1 MIMENAAIR
10 PHKSHMANEGRLP
23 VRSLPG
29 GGGRMPAAAGV
40 PAAADGA
47 YDIVTAV
54 RHGIPAACMVIAS
67 ARREAGAWCVRRV
80 TAGTAAGPAL
90 AVNCQALAAVQSATA
105 DTTDMAR
112 GRAAGTTIR
121 RMPSAREGGVPLS
134 ARGHRHG
141 APGGTGSARCRVI
154 GKGQEAYFAADGT
167 GSHRISGTLWLSLHE
182 SLLSLQD
189 LLSAT
194 LSNELCVQSNIFK
207 FVMT

>member
-1 MIMENAAIR
+1 MENAVIR
-10 PHKSHMANEGRLP
+10 PHKSHMANEGRPP
-23 VRSLPG
+23 VRSLSG
-29 GGGRMPAAAGV
+29 GGGRIPAAAGM

-47 YDIVTAV
+47 YDILTAV

-90 AVNCQALAAVQSATA
+90 AVNCQALAAAQPAA
-105 DTTDMAR
+105 DTTDVAR
-112 GRAAGTTIR
+112 GRTAGTAIR

-182 SLLSLQD
+182 SLLSPQD
-189 LLSAT
+189 LPSAT
-194 LSNELCVQSNIFK
+194 LSNESCMQSNIFK